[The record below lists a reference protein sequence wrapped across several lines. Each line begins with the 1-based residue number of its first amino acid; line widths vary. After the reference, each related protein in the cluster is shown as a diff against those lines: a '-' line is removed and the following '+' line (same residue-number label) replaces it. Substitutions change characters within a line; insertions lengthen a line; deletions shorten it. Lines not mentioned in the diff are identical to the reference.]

1 MSSHHFVKEQQE
13 PALMI
18 LHADDYD
25 FDLVSEIL
33 EWSPTVVVTQDA
45 LDKVLSWGIKIDR
58 VVADAEFVK
67 NNTLLLEEQFP
78 LEFLIAEG
86 AGFLNEGLN
95 YLLASGHTAVVILGF
110 DHTQVKELEPMLP
123 NLNLV
128 IYDGP
133 IRYYPVKSGILKKWL
148 PAGSVQLHAPENS
161 FIELT
166 TSKGSRLIRIN
177 HATFVEVEEGLVTFK
192 GNGVFWIGE
201 FLKG

>member
-13 PALMI
+13 PALLI

-33 EWSPTVVVTQDA
+33 EWSPTVVVAQHA

-58 VVADAEFVK
+58 IIAEEGFLQ
-67 NNTLLLEEQFP
+67 NNIRLFEEQYP
-78 LEFLIAEG
+78 LEISDPHGDTFLDTGI
-86 AGFLNEGLN
+86 N
-95 YLLASGHTAVVILGF
+95 YILESGHTAVIILGF
-110 DHTQVKELEPMLP
+110 DHTKVIDLEPMLS
-123 NLNLV
+123 NLDLV

-133 IRYYPVKSGILKKWL
+133 IRYYPAKSGTLKKWL

-166 TSKGSRLIRIN
+166 TSDGSRLIRIN
-177 HATFVEVEEGLVTFK
+177 HATFVEIEEGLITFK
-192 GNGVFWIGE
+192 GKGVFWIGE
-201 FLKG
+201 FLQG